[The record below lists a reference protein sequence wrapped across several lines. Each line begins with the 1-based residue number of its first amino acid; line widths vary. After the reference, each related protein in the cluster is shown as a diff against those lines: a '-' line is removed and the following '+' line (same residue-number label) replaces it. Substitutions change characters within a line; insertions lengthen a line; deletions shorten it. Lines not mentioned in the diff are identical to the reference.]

1 MNRHVAVDG
10 GQSALRLRVLPEGRT
25 GAGPGYAHAGGVP
38 AIVEAV
44 RQAARSAGLRGPV
57 GVACLGLTGYPGTVE
72 GLASLASGVAK
83 VLRAAEVR
91 ISEDMVTAHAG
102 ALPGGSGVVLAAGTG
117 VVCLA
122 VSRSGAFM
130 KVDGGGYLFG
140 DAGSAFAI
148 GRAGLAA
155 VQRSRDGRGPRT
167 LLAAPG
173 LDPAALYGSPTLVDD
188 VARFAPRVFEAAA
201 EGDPVATGIVRA
213 AAADLAETV
222 TTAARWLATTTHTET
237 ATTVHAEAAA
247 TAYAK
252 AAATATA
259 EVVPVAL
266 TGGLFTAGQALLD
279 PFRAALDTSVEL
291 VAAAGSPLDG
301 AARLATGPPGPYA
314 DLISVHRFPTPATPH
329 ETGTDDLA

>member
-38 AIVEAV
+38 AIVESV
-44 RQAARSAGLRGPV
+44 RQAACSAGLRGPV

-72 GLASLASGVAK
+72 GLASLASGVAE
-83 VLRAAEVR
+83 VLGAAEVR
-91 ISEDMVTAHAG
+91 ISQDMVTAHAG
-102 ALPGGSGVVLAAGTG
+102 ALPDGFGMVLAAGTG

-122 VSRSGAFM
+122 VSRSGAFR

-173 LDPAALYGSPTLVDD
+173 LDPAALYGSLTLVDD

-201 EGDPVATGIVRA
+201 EGDPVAAGIVRA

-222 TTAARWLATTTHTET
+222 TTAARWLATTTH
-237 ATTVHAEAAA
+237 AEAAVTAHAEPA
-247 TAYAK
+247 TPAD
-252 AAATATA
+252 A

-279 PFRAALDTSVEL
+279 PLRAALDTPVEL
-291 VAAAGSPLDG
+291 VAAAGTPLDG
-301 AARLATGPPGPYA
+301 AARLATGPSGPYA
-314 DLISVHRFPTPATPH
+314 DLISVHRFPHPSHPRRNRNR
-329 ETGTDDLA
+329 